1 MTQLTSVF
9 WFVARST
16 AKRACYHFKTAS
28 SHSSA
33 GTARAQPN
41 VSNSFSSCSHGRLA
55 ALRSLK
61 LDVTEADLDVLG
73 RMDEVCSCLFPTSID
88 GIEEFTRPGL
98 QNLSIYA
105 SRAGVWPHPANFEA
119 FFDLAR
125 KVVCTGVLRLTSLR
139 TLTITLAASVKLPPR
154 TANAFEE
161 QLRDQMPW
169 CSKVS
174 VVVQPEKSPRAVWVG
189 ARMG

>member
-1 MTQLTSVF
+1 MVANRGLQIYSSMLPRRVQLLTLPTELRLQILSFALLIDCGDERIANLDISRKFRKLVSHDATNIGLL
-9 WFVARST
+9 VCRQIYREARLLPFQNSEFAFQRWYGSST
-16 AKRACYHFKTAS
+16 AECLKFFQQL
-28 SHSSA
+28 
-33 GTARAQPN
+33 QPWQT
-41 VSNSFSSCSHGRLA
+41 S

-119 FFDLAR
+119 LFDLAR
-125 KVVCTGVLRLTSLR
+125 KWSAQGS
-139 TLTITLAASVKLPPR
+139 
-154 TANAFEE
+154 
-161 QLRDQMPW
+161 
-169 CSKVS
+169 
-174 VVVQPEKSPRAVWVG
+174 
-189 ARMG
+189 